1 MTSKSLAAE
10 LFLSYE
16 EYRLD
21 HLRPSNC
28 RHPEIVGE
36 LGTLVRGSAG
46 MLTMRELGRSVEG
59 RSINMVS
66 CGHGPINI
74 LLWSQMHGDESTAT
88 LALMDGFQFLVRE
101 HKRKT
106 WVDGMLAGIAIH
118 AIVMLNPDG
127 ADRVQRH
134 TAVGIDMNRDARVLA
149 TPEARV
155 LREAQ
160 QRLQPTFGFNLHDQ
174 TLSSVGSTPKVA
186 VLALLAPALD
196 GNKSLAA
203 GRVRAMRIGACI
215 VRSLGQFVDGHIS
228 TYDDSFEPRAFGD
241 SMQMWGTST
250 LLIESGHWPGDPEK
264 LFVRKLNY
272 VAILTSLGAIANGS
286 YQDVELDHYT
296 GLVANGK
303 NMFDYIIR
311 GVLLA
316 HVTGWTHQVDVGLSV
331 DPAINRGL
339 TTRGNSTLVTVK
351 EVGDLSAHG
360 ALATLDANGRTLS
373 SNALAIDKVLSLV
386 ELLDQLQLPAPA

>member
-1 MTSKSLAAE
+1 MIPKSLAAE

-28 RHPEIVGE
+28 RYPEIVDE
-36 LGTLVRGSAG
+36 LGTLVRESDG
-46 MLTMRELGRSVEG
+46 MLTMREIGRSVEG

-66 CGHGPINI
+66 CGHGPTHI

-88 LALMDGFQFLVRE
+88 LALMDGFQFLIRE
-101 HKRKT
+101 HKQKP
-106 WVDGMLAGIAIH
+106 WLDEMLAGITIH
-118 AIVMLNPDG
+118 TIVMLNPDG
-127 ADRVQRH
+127 AERVQRH

-160 QRLQPTFGFNLHDQ
+160 QRLQPAFGFNLHDQ
-174 TLSSVGSTPKVA
+174 GLSSVGSTPRVA
-186 VLALLAPALD
+186 VLALLAPAMD
-196 GNKSLAA
+196 AKKSLSAA
-203 GRVRAMRIGACI
+203 RVRAMRIGAYI
-215 VRSLGQFVDGHIS
+215 VRSLGQFVDGHLS

-272 VAILTSLGAIANGS
+272 VAILSSLGAIADGS
-286 YQDVELDHYT
+286 YQDVELDHYA
-296 GLVANGK
+296 GLMTNGK

-311 GVLLA
+311 SVLLA

-331 DPAINRGL
+331 DPAINRGVA
-339 TTRGNSTLVTVK
+339 TRGNSPLVTVK
-351 EVGDLSAHG
+351 EVGDLSTHG
-360 ALATLDANGRTLS
+360 ALTTLDANSRTLPS
-373 SNALAIDKVLSLV
+373 GALAIDKVLPLV
-386 ELLDQLQLPAPA
+386 ELLDQLQLPTPA